1 MKGDVVFE
9 LIRSMSQAEKRYFKR
24 YATLHSEKRA
34 SKYVR
39 LFELLGKQK
48 KYDRE
53 ALEHILKPTH
63 FAQDKRHLYTKI
75 LESLTAFRRG
85 GSINDQIGTM
95 VSYHTILRQKGIQP
109 FAAKELTRAKNLAS
123 ASEKYHDL
131 IKISQLET
139 SMYRDETDLESFED
153 HLRERAGI
161 LSTAAKAMEL
171 DIQFE
176 LEYLNMVKWNKE
188 IEVVRTVQES
198 NALNKII
205 GKSIFDLEEADL
217 SSKSRIYRRYILGLF
232 YFFQNDLTKSGKE
245 FEKQLEIFAESP
257 HNIETNPMVYLRS
270 LGNKCLINAKRARKD
285 SFAEGMLAIQLF
297 APPTALG
304 KTYKLYL
311 MHMLQLMS
319 YVEASNYS
327 GAVAHIE
334 AGENSNL
341 EVTNVH
347 STWYIEWMYVCFNSA
362 SAYIGLGNYK
372 EALRYIN
379 EFLNKADPRLKQDTY
394 CIARVINL
402 LLHFELDNR
411 DLLEYQLES
420 AQRFLKSRKRLFK
433 FEKAVLQFIKDSL
446 NLPPEVPNTHL
457 FQWLKKELNNIQQ
470 TPLEKNVFA
479 YFNFIPWLERKV
491 D

>member
-1 MKGDVVFE
+1 MSKDVVFE
-9 LIRSMSQAEKRYFKR
+9 LIKSMSQAEKRYFKR
-24 YATLHSEKRA
+24 YATLHSENRTN
-34 SKYVR
+34 KYVR

-48 KYDRE
+48 KYDRV
-53 ALEHILKPTH
+53 ALEGILRPTH

-75 LESLTAFRRG
+75 LESLAAFGRG

-139 SMYRDETDLESFED
+139 SMYRDETDLESLED

-198 NALNKII
+198 NALKQII
-205 GKSIFDLEEADL
+205 GKSIFDLEESVL

-232 YFFQNDLTKSGKE
+232 YFFQNNLTRSGQE
-245 FEKQLEIFAESP
+245 FEKQLDIFAESP
-257 HNIETNPMVYLRS
+257 HNIETNPMMYLRS
-270 LGNKCLINAKRARKD
+270 LGNKCLMNAKRRRKG
-285 SFAEGMLAIQLF
+285 SFEEGMLAIQLF
-297 APPTALG
+297 DPPTAHG

-311 MHMLQLMS
+311 MYMLKLMS
-319 YVEASNYS
+319 LVEEKNYS

-334 AGENSNL
+334 ARENSNV
-341 EVTNVH
+341 EAPNIH

-362 SAYIGLGNYK
+362 SAYIGIEDYK
-372 EALRYIN
+372 QALRFIN

-420 AQRFLKSRKRLFK
+420 TQRYLKSRKRLFK
-433 FEKAVLQFIKDSL
+433 FEKAVLQFIRDSL
-446 NLPPEVPNTHL
+446 NLPPEDPNTHL
-457 FQWLKKELNNIQQ
+457 FQWLKRELIKIQQ

-479 YFNFIPWLERKV
+479 YFNFMPWLERKV

>member
-1 MKGDVVFE
+1 MLTVGQVV
-9 LIRSMSQAEKRYFKR
+9 LILLEQYIRQCV
-24 YATLHSEKRA
+24 LV
-34 SKYVR
+34 VR
-39 LFELLGKQK
+39 LQLL
-48 KYDRE
+48 
-53 ALEHILKPTH
+53 
-63 FAQDKRHLYTKI
+63 
-75 LESLTAFRRG
+75 
-85 GSINDQIGTM
+85 
-95 VSYHTILRQKGIQP
+95 
-109 FAAKELTRAKNLAS
+109 
-123 ASEKYHDL
+123 
-131 IKISQLET
+131 
-139 SMYRDETDLESFED
+139 
-153 HLRERAGI
+153 
-161 LSTAAKAMEL
+161 
-171 DIQFE
+171 
-176 LEYLNMVKWNKE
+176 
-188 IEVVRTVQES
+188 
-198 NALNKII
+198 
-205 GKSIFDLEEADL
+205 
-217 SSKSRIYRRYILGLF
+217 
-232 YFFQNDLTKSGKE
+232 
-245 FEKQLEIFAESP
+245 
-257 HNIETNPMVYLRS
+257 
-270 LGNKCLINAKRARKD
+270 
-285 SFAEGMLAIQLF
+285 
-297 APPTALG
+297 
-304 KTYKLYL
+304 L